1 MQVKYNLEGQRF
13 ERLVV
18 LKRTKLESGRGVWE
32 CMCDCGKTVYAAS
45 TDLKRGKVKSC
56 GCRRKEGLFRK
67 YPAGMIDGPEYRA
80 YHAAKKRVE
89 GLDHENYIEYGI
101 KMSDE
106 FLNDFMAFYEH
117 IGPKPEGKWSLGR
130 IDNFKGYER
139 GNIRWELDEEQARNH
154 SKQKNN
160 KSGVV
165 GVHLRDRSGSP
176 SYAAKA
182 TVGGVDMQKS
192 FSFKRYGE
200 EVAFFLACEQRD
212 QWMLINELC
221 FGIKFAPT
229 HGLTKEEYE
238 RQQANGVCTM

>member
-1 MQVKYNLEGQRF
+1 MKVKDNLEGQRF

-32 CMCDCGKTVYAAS
+32 CMCDCGKTVYAAGF
-45 TDLKRGKVKSC
+45 DLKVGKVKSC
-56 GCRRKEGLFRK
+56 GCRRKEGLARK

-80 YHAAKKRVE
+80 YHAAKNRVK
-89 GLDHENYIEYGI
+89 GKDHENYIYHDI
-101 KMSDE
+101 QMSEE

-117 IGPKPEGKWSLGR
+117 VGPKPEGKWSLGR

-165 GVHLRDRSGSP
+165 GVHLRDSGGSP
-176 SYAAKA
+176 KYAAKA
-182 TVGGVDMQKS
+182 TVNGVRLVKE
-192 FSFKRYGE
+192 FPIKKYGE

-221 FGIKFAPT
+221 FGIKYAST
-229 HGLTKEEYE
+229 HGLSKEEYE
-238 RQQANGVCTM
+238 QK